1 MSNKF
6 KVMLSVIAVILTDT
20 ALLIDLKSHRTTIE
34 LILILLMNT
43 SAIILILKQKFDES
57 NPY

>member
-1 MSNKF
+1 MSSKF

-20 ALLIDLKSHRTTIE
+20 ALLTDLKSHRTTIE

-57 NPY
+57 NPN